1 MNPYVRRMWEE
12 SAAEKVVK
20 PKDILS
26 CQGNY
31 DMKHGPNGDQK
42 STLDPKEQAARAVRA
57 ERAAR
62 KAVVTHPAYKPPT
75 RTGLPETAAAAA
87 ASRAARIAE
96 LRKRN
101 QK

>member
-12 SAAEKVVK
+12 AAAEKVVK
-20 PKDILS
+20 PKDIPS
-26 CQGNY
+26 YQDIY

-42 STLDPKEQAARAVRA
+42 PTLDPKEQAARAVRA

-62 KAVVTHPAYKPPT
+62 RAVVSHPAYKPPT
-75 RTGLPETAAAAA
+75 RTGLPETDAQAA
-87 ASRAARIAE
+87 ASRAERIAA